1 MNFKRYAV
9 YYTPQDDLF
18 YNLGSSWLGWDTI
31 LGQPVSQPEV
41 NNDINIEKITETPR
55 KYGLHATIK
64 APFRL
69 ADGLSASELAR
80 QLRTLC
86 LSLKPIEFSL
96 EVSELNGF
104 FALTPTVKNTEIREL
119 HTKVVCELDEFRAPP
134 TKDELIKRRR
144 NQLTSEQDQN
154 LIKWG
159 YPYIFKDFYF
169 HITLTGKIPKNL
181 KNTVTDEIKK
191 LFEPVLQRKFL
202 MSELALVGEGH
213 DGNFHVI
220 CQTPFGQKSK
230 K

>member
-31 LGQPVSQPEV
+31 LGQPASQLEI
-41 NNDINIEKITETPR
+41 NSDINIEKITETPR

-69 ADGLSASELAR
+69 ADGVSVSELER
-80 QLRTLC
+80 QLRNLC

-134 TKDELIKRRR
+134 TKDEFIKRRR

-169 HITLTGKIPKNL
+169 HITLTGKIPEDFRNKV
-181 KNTVTDEIKK
+181 KDEIEN
-191 LFEPVLQRKFL
+191 FFQPVLQQKINL
-202 MSELALVGEGH
+202 SELALVGEAK
-213 DGNFHVI
+213 DGNFYVI
-220 CQTPFGQKSK
+220 RQMPLALKT
-230 K
+230 

>member
-1 MNFKRYAV
+1 MNFKRYAI
-9 YYTPQDDLF
+9 YYIPSNDLL
-18 YNLGSSWLGWDTI
+18 YKLGSSWLGWDTI
-31 LGQPVSQPEV
+31 LGQPASQLEI
-41 NNDINIEKITETPR
+41 NSDINIEKITETPR

-64 APFRL
+64 APFGL
-69 ADGLSASELAR
+69 ADGVSTSELER

-159 YPYIFKDFYF
+159 YPYIFRDFYF

-191 LFEPVLQRKFL
+191 FFEPVLQRIFL

>member
-1 MNFKRYAV
+1 MNFKRYAI
-9 YYTPQDDLF
+9 YYVPSNNLF
-18 YNLGSSWLGWDTI
+18 YKLGSSWLGWDTI
-31 LGQPVSQPEV
+31 SGQPASQPETDSAV
-41 NNDINIEKITETPR
+41 NIQKITEAPR

-69 ADGLSASELAR
+69 GNNVNALELER
-80 QLRTLC
+80 QLEILC
-86 LSLKPIEFSL
+86 GSIKPIEFKL
-96 EVSELNGF
+96 KLSELSGF

-134 TKDELIKRRR
+134 TKDEFIKRRR

-181 KNTVTDEIKK
+181 KNTVTDDIKK
-191 LFEPVLQRKFL
+191 FFEPVLQRKIFL
-202 MSELALVGEGH
+202 SELALVGEGH

>member
-18 YNLGSSWLGWDTI
+18 YNLGSSWLGWDTV
-31 LGQPVSQPEV
+31 LRRPLSQPEIS
-41 NNDINIEKITETPR
+41 NNINIEKITETPR

-69 ADGLSASELAR
+69 SDGVCASELER

-104 FALTPTVKNTEIREL
+104 FAFTPTVKNTEIREL
-119 HTKVVCELDEFRAPP
+119 HTKVVRELDEFRAPS

-154 LIKWG
+154 LKKWG
-159 YPYIFKDFYF
+159 YPYIFEDFYF
-169 HITLTGKIPKNL
+169 HITLTGKIPGNL
-181 KNTVTDEIKK
+181 KNTVANEIKK
-191 LFEPVLQRKFL
+191 FFEPVLQRKIFL
-202 MSELALVGEGH
+202 SELALVGEGN
-213 DGNFHVI
+213 DGNFNVI
-220 CQTPFGQKSK
+220 CQTPFGLKS
-230 K
+230 

>member
-104 FALTPTVKNTEIREL
+104 FAFTPTVKNTELRKLHSKVVREL
-119 HTKVVCELDEFRAPP
+119 DYFRAQP
-134 TKDELIKRRR
+134 TKEEIIKRRE

-159 YPYIFKDFYF
+159 YPYIFEDFYF
-169 HITLTGKIPKNL
+169 HITLTGKIPEDFRNKV
-181 KNTVTDEIKK
+181 KDEIEN
-191 LFEPVLQRKFL
+191 FFQPVLQQKINL
-202 MSELALVGEGH
+202 SELALVGEAK
-213 DGNFHVI
+213 DGNFYVI
-220 CQTPFGQKSK
+220 RQMPLALKT
-230 K
+230 